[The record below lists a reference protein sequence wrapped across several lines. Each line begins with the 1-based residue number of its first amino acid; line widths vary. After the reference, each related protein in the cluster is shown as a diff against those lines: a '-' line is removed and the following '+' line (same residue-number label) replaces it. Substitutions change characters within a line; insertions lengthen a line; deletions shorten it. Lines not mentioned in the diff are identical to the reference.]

1 MTIGFKNDS
10 KEVMIEAPLNDKRN
24 FMTVNNMFL
33 FKNDEYKLTKQV
45 YLRKIFETLNG
56 KKLRQVLTQQFEIR
70 KIHDDPAV
78 KPVFVP
84 LGASD

>member
-33 FKNDEYKLTKQV
+33 FKNDEYKLTK
-45 YLRKIFETLNG
+45 
-56 KKLRQVLTQQFEIR
+56 
-70 KIHDDPAV
+70 
-78 KPVFVP
+78 
-84 LGASD
+84 